1 MANSNLKAM
10 AKAAAKVAMAAVA
23 AAGLGACGGSS
34 HSGVV
39 GPAGGT
45 VSAAG
50 VIVTFP
56 AGALS
61 QATQIQVTDLSHD
74 SAGHRVHVGPDD
86 VTLAKAASITMVSD
100 DGNPTDEKMVEIEHG
115 AQGEVEVEIEN
126 EHEVEAEHGREVEVE
141 HLGEFELRP
150 AKVCTPACG
159 SGTHCDDGVCKP
171 NL

>member
-1 MANSNLKAM
+1 MENTIL
-10 AKAAAKVAMAAVA
+10 KAAAKAAMAAVVA
-23 AAGLGACGGSS
+23 VGLGACGGGSS
-34 HSGVV
+34 HASTV

-50 VIVTFP
+50 VIVSFP

-61 QATQIQVTDLSHD
+61 KETQVQVTDISHD
-74 SAGHRVHVGPDD
+74 STGHKVHIGPDD
-86 VTLAKAASITMVSD
+86 VTLGKAASITMISD
-100 DGNPTDEKMVEIEHG
+100 DGNPADEKMVEIDHS

-126 EHEVEAEHGREVEVE
+126 EHEVEAEHGRELEVE

-159 SGTHCDDGVCKP
+159 AGTHCDDGICKP
-171 NL
+171 NP